1 MTRIV
6 QIQRTGDASVLELLE
21 VATPSPGPGEV
32 LIRQRAIGLNF
43 VDLYHRTGM
52 YPVPLP
58 AVLGVEAAGEIIAL
72 GEGVDGLA
80 IGQRVAYAGALGAYA
95 TERTLPAW
103 RAIAIPPALQDRDA
117 ATLLARGITAHML
130 QHEVYRVDARSTIL
144 VHSAAGGLGN
154 LLVRRAKQL
163 GARVIATVG
172 SEAKAEVARAAGA
185 DHVIVGRDADFPAL
199 VLALTDQRG
208 VDVAYDGIG
217 GTTLAKNFRC
227 VRELGV
233 VASFGQAAGPV
244 PPIDVSALG
253 KRSLSLARPSVMLYM
268 QDRERYRAAA
278 AAVIAS
284 GITSSPGGAYAL
296 GEVARAHAELEAGQ
310 TTGAPVLLP

>member
-6 QIQRTGDASVLELLE
+6 QIQRTGDASVLELVE
-21 VATPSPGPGEV
+21 VATPPPGPGEV
-32 LIRQRAIGLNF
+32 LIRQRASGLNF

-72 GEGVDGLA
+72 GAGVEGLA
-80 IGQRVAYAGALGAYA
+80 AGQRVAHAGALGAYA

-130 QHEVYRVDARSTIL
+130 QHEVYRVAAGSTIL
-144 VHSAAGGLGN
+144 VHSAAGGLGS
-154 LLVRRAKQL
+154 LLVRHAKQL
-163 GARVIATVG
+163 GARVIATDG

-185 DHVIVGRDADFPAL
+185 DHVLVGRDADFPAL
-199 VLALTDQRG
+199 VLVLLVLCG
-208 VDVAYDGIG
+208 VVVVFDGVG

-227 VRELGV
+227 VREFGV
-233 VASFGQAAGPV
+233 VASFGQAAGAI
-244 PPIDVSALG
+244 PPQEESAQGFFL
-253 KRSLSLARPSVMLYM
+253 
-268 QDRERYRAAA
+268 
-278 AAVIAS
+278 
-284 GITSSPGGAYAL
+284 
-296 GEVARAHAELEAGQ
+296 
-310 TTGAPVLLP
+310 VLLGWL

>member
-6 QIQRTGDASVLELLE
+6 QIQRTGDASVLELVE
-21 VATPSPGPGEV
+21 VATPAPGPGEV

-72 GEGVDGLA
+72 GAGVEGLA
-80 IGQRVAYAGALGAYA
+80 VGQRVAYAGALGAYA

-103 RAIAIPPALQDRDA
+103 RAVAIPPALQDRDA

-154 LLVRRAKQL
+154 LLVRHAKQL

-199 VLALTDQRG
+199 VLALTEQRG
-208 VDVAYDGIG
+208 VDVAYDGVG

-227 VRELGV
+227 VREFGV
-233 VASFGQAAGPV
+233 VASFGQAAGTI
-244 PPIDVSALG
+244 PPIEVSALG

-278 AAVIAS
+278 TAVIAS
-284 GITSSPGGAYAL
+284 GVTSAPGGAYRL
-296 GEVARAHAELEAGQ
+296 DEVARAHAELEAGQ